1 MIPNPTS
8 GLALRSLA
16 CGYRDKL
23 VLDNLNVPEI
33 APGSLVALVGANAAG
48 KSTLLRTLAGQLAP
62 LAGEVMLGG
71 ESLFAL
77 SEHRRRKL
85 VAYLPQTLPLG
96 SSLYAWEA
104 VLAASRTT
112 RSDARAAE
120 TEIEALFHRLG
131 LAHIA
136 LRRLNQLSGGQRQ
149 LVGLA
154 QLIVR
159 QPQVLLLDEPT
170 SALDPRWQLAVFD
183 IVREEARQRGA
194 LALLAIHD
202 LNLALRFCDRVLVL
216 SEGQLLADGTPGEA
230 MTPAVLRAAYHIEGR
245 VERCSQGSTLVVA
258 DKALPLAHCDGL

>member
-1 MIPNPTS
+1 MTTNPTS
-8 GLALRSLA
+8 GLALHGLA

-23 VLDNLNVPEI
+23 VLENLNVPEI

-62 LAGEVMLGG
+62 LGGDVMLGG

-77 SEHRRRKL
+77 PEHRRRKR

-104 VLAASRTT
+104 VLAASRAT
-112 RSDARAAE
+112 RSDLSARAAE
-120 TEIEALFHRLG
+120 AEIEALFHRLG

-216 SEGQLLADGTPGEA
+216 SEGQLLADGSPGEA

-245 VERCSQGSTLVVA
+245 VERCSQGGTLVVA
-258 DKALPLAHCDGL
+258 DKALPL